1 MDLIH
6 KKCIPC
12 DSGTAQLTQKEIEEY
27 LTKIKDGWNV
37 IGNQKISREF
47 RFKDYKNT
55 IDFVN
60 KVAQMAED
68 EGHHP
73 DLHVFY
79 GKVVV
84 ELWTHAV
91 HGLTENDFILASKI
105 DTI

>member
-12 DSGTAQLTQKEIEEY
+12 KSGTAQLTQKEVEEY
-27 LTKIKDGWNV
+27 LTQIKDGWKV
-37 IGNQKISREF
+37 IDNQKISREF
-47 RFKDYKNT
+47 RFNDYKQT
-55 IDFVN
+55 IGFVN
-60 KVAQMAED
+60 KVAQLAED

-79 GKVVV
+79 GKVIV

-91 HGLTENDFILASKI
+91 HGLTENDLILASKI
-105 DTI
+105 DTV

>member
-1 MDLIH
+1 M
-6 KKCIPC
+6 
-12 DSGTAQLTQKEIEEY
+12 AQLTQKEIEEF
-27 LTKIKDGWNV
+27 LTQIKDGWNV
-37 IGNQKISREF
+37 IENQKIFREF
-47 RFKDYKNT
+47 RFSDYKHT

-60 KVAQMAED
+60 KVAQLAEE

-91 HGLTENDFILASKI
+91 RGLTENDFILASKI
-105 DTI
+105 DTA

>member
-1 MDLIH
+1 MELKN

-12 DSGTAQLTQKEIEEY
+12 ERGTLPLNQKEIGEY
-27 LTKIKDGWNV
+27 LALIKDGWIV
-37 IGNQKISREF
+37 SDNQKISREF
-47 RFKDYKNT
+47 KFKDYTDT

-60 KVAQMAED
+60 KVAKVAEE

-84 ELWTHAV
+84 VLWTHAV
-91 HGLTENDFILASKI
+91 NGLTENDFILASKI
-105 DTI
+105 DYL